1 MNEPVGESNVHGPK
15 SGFQKL
21 NLLFMHTSICIC
33 IYIIQRLIFNEN
45 LSLRTG
51 GFIFMISFCP
61 MVLRNQKMTLT
72 NSKN

>member
-33 IYIIQRLIFNEN
+33 IYIIQRLIFNETCR
-45 LSLRTG
+45 LEQVGL
-51 GFIFMISFCP
+51 FI
-61 MVLRNQKMTLT
+61 
-72 NSKN
+72 